1 MSDPQPPPPP
11 STTSSN
17 TTFLSSTYL
26 SSIPPDSTADLQSFL
41 DAQARLEDE
50 AREVMPFKTGECSW
64 ERGYVKQAVWA
75 CRGE

>member
-41 DAQARLEDE
+41 DAQAKLEDE